1 MANTIWPLSGLIMA
15 DYMQIKYYHWTSNK
29 LIIKYELLF
38 INNLYVH
45 AVNYLGLSVI
55 LNNTFDSV

>member
-1 MANTIWPLSGLIMA
+1 MTNTIWPLSGLIMA
-15 DYMQIKYYHWTSNK
+15 DNMQLKYYHWTSNK